1 MEGPALRNSLSGR
14 PFLHPD
20 IYSIKD
26 GRSSMADTLDQ
37 IKQQIARFKKEKPLY
52 REILDLYALILE
64 EQAKARPQLKIIV
77 PEVNKKLARSRL
89 DKGLPLLGKEG
100 FAIDL
105 EVAQRLFYTLS
116 AICQGTT
123 PKMGAEIPK
132 IIEAAEQGALAL
144 RDLLSRHYDMV
155 YLKEAAEHCE
165 VDQGILSFLIRISVR
180 PCLETQME
188 QLRGLVDPE
197 AWLQGK
203 CPLCG
208 SPPQMAQLRDEGGK
222 RYLQCSLCGCQW
234 RWERIACPYCSN
246 KVFDSLHYLSAEE
259 EEAYRVDLCDQC
271 KGYIK
276 TIDSRKLDY
285 EPFLDLEDILTIH
298 LDILALEKGYRRSAQ
313 NPWGP
318 ITLA

>member
-1 MEGPALRNSLSGR
+1 MTE
-14 PFLHPD
+14 
-20 IYSIKD
+20 
-26 GRSSMADTLDQ
+26 TLDQ
-37 IKQQIARFKKEKPLY
+37 MRKQIARFKKERPHY

-64 EQAKARPQLKIIV
+64 EQARIRPQLKIAV
-77 PEVNKKLARSRL
+77 PEVNKKLVRSRL

-105 EVAQRLFYTLS
+105 EAAQRLFYALS
-116 AICQGTT
+116 AICQGATL
-123 PKMGAEIPK
+123 KMGAEIPR
-132 IIEAAEQGALAL
+132 IREAAEQGALAL
-144 RDLLSRHYDMV
+144 RDLLCRHYDMSF
-155 YLKEAAEHCE
+155 LKQAAEHCG
-165 VDQGILSFLIRISVR
+165 VDQGILFFLVRTSVR
-180 PCLETQME
+180 PCLEIQME
-188 QLRGLVDPE
+188 QLRGLVDLE
-197 AWLQGK
+197 AWLQGT

-208 SPPQMAQLRDEGGK
+208 SHPQIAQLRDEEGK

-234 RWERIACPYCSN
+234 RSERMVCPYCAN
-246 KVFDSLHYLSAEE
+246 KDADSLHYFCSDD

>member
-1 MEGPALRNSLSGR
+1 
-14 PFLHPD
+14 
-20 IYSIKD
+20 
-26 GRSSMADTLDQ
+26 MADTLDQ
-37 IKQQIARFKKEKPLY
+37 IKQQIARFKKEKPYY

-64 EQAKARPQLKIIV
+64 EQARIRPQLKIIV
-77 PEVNKKLARSRL
+77 PEMNKKLVRSRL

-105 EVAQRLFYTLS
+105 EAAQRLFYALS
-116 AICQGTT
+116 AICQGAT

-132 IIEAAEQGALAL
+132 MREAAEQGALAL
-144 RDLLSRHYDMV
+144 KDLLSRHYDMSF
-155 YLKEAAEHCE
+155 LKQAAEHCG
-165 VDQGILSFLIRISVR
+165 VDQGVLSFLVRISVK
-180 PCLETQME
+180 PCLEIQME
-188 QLRGLVDPE
+188 QLRGLVDLE
-197 AWLQGK
+197 AWLQGG

-208 SPPQMAQLRDEGGK
+208 SPPQMAQLRDEEGK

-246 KVFDSLHYLSAEE
+246 KTFDSLHYLSSDE

-285 EPFLDLEDILTIH
+285 EPFLDLEDIVTIH
-298 LDILALEKGYRRSAQ
+298 LDILALEKGYRRPAPS
-313 NPWGP
+313 PWGP
-318 ITLA
+318 ITGA

>member
-1 MEGPALRNSLSGR
+1 
-14 PFLHPD
+14 
-20 IYSIKD
+20 
-26 GRSSMADTLDQ
+26 MADTLDQ
-37 IKQQIARFKKEKPLY
+37 IKQQIARFQREKPHY

-89 DKGLPLLGKEG
+89 DKGLPLLDKEG

-123 PKMGAEIPK
+123 PKMGAEIPR
-132 IIEAAEQGALAL
+132 IIEAAEQGALVL
-144 RDLLSRHYDMV
+144 RDLLSRHYDRG
-155 YLKEAAEHCE
+155 YLKEVAEHGN
-165 VDQGILSFLIRISVR
+165 VDEGILSFLVRTSVR
-180 PCLETQME
+180 PCLEFQME
-188 QLRGLVDPE
+188 QLRSLVDRE
-197 AWLQGK
+197 TWQRGE

-208 SPPQMAQLRDEGGK
+208 SLPQMAQLRDEEGK

-246 KVFDSLHYLSAEE
+246 KAFDSLHYLCSDD

-285 EPFLDLEDILTIH
+285 EPFLDLEDIVTIH
-298 LDILALEKGYRRSAQ
+298 LDILALEKGFRRSTPS
-313 NPWGP
+313 PWGP
-318 ITLA
+318 ITGA

>member
-1 MEGPALRNSLSGR
+1 
-14 PFLHPD
+14 
-20 IYSIKD
+20 
-26 GRSSMADTLDQ
+26 MADTLDQ
-37 IKQQIARFKKEKPLY
+37 IKQQIARFKKERPHY

-64 EQAKARPQLKIIV
+64 EQARIRPQLKIIV
-77 PEVNKKLARSRL
+77 PEVNKKLVRSRL
-89 DKGLPLLGKEG
+89 DRGLPLLGEEG

-105 EVAQRLFYTLS
+105 EAAQRLFYTLS
-116 AICQGTT
+116 AICQGAT
-123 PKMGAEIPK
+123 PKMGAEIPRMR
-132 IIEAAEQGALAL
+132 EAAEQGALAL
-144 RDLLSRHYDMV
+144 RDLLGRHYDMS
-155 YLKEAAEHCE
+155 YLKQAAERCG
-165 VDQGILSFLIRISVR
+165 VDQGILSFLVRTSVR
-180 PCLETQME
+180 PCLEIQME
-188 QLRGLVDPE
+188 QLRGLVDLE

-208 SPPQMAQLRDEGGK
+208 SLPQMAQLKDEEGK

-246 KVFDSLHYLSAEE
+246 KAFDLLHYLCSDE

-313 NPWGP
+313 SPWGP
-318 ITLA
+318 IIRA